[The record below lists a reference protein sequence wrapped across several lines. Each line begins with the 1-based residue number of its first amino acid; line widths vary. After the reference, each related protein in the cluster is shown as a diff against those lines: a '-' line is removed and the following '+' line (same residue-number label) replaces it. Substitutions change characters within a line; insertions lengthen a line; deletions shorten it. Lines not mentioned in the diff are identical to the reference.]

1 MSYVGYQTRVA
12 AQASVNERVE
22 FLKKTYLHLGGAI
35 LAWVGLMTIM
45 YNSAFGMNLARSL
58 AGNWLMVMIA
68 FMVGGHFAH
77 KWAYQMGNPSKQYL
91 GLGLYVVLQAV
102 IFMPLLMFVKA
113 IAIAKGYEATNMIGS
128 AAILTGV
135 TFGGLTLTA
144 LTSKKDFSFLG
155 KALQLISFA
164 ALGMLMISWVFGGV
178 QLGDFFAMAMVVL
191 MGGYVLYYTSTIMR
205 HFPIGSH
212 VGASLA
218 LFSTIATMFY
228 YMLMLFASRD

>member
-58 AGNWLMVMIA
+58 AGNWLMVIIA
-68 FMVGGHFAH
+68 FMAGGHVAT
-77 KWAYQMGNPSKQYL
+77 KWAYQMGNPGKQYL
-91 GLGLYVVLQAV
+91 GLALYVVLQAM

-113 IAIAKGYEATNMIGS
+113 IAIAKGVDASNMIGS

-155 KALQLISFA
+155 KILQLISFA
-164 ALGMLMISWVFGGV
+164 ALGMAVVATVFSGV
-178 QLGDFFAMAMVVL
+178 QLGDFYAMGIVVL

-218 LFSTIATMFY
+218 LFATIATMFY
-228 YMLMLFASRD
+228 YILMLFASRD